1 MGSPCPSR
9 KTYCKQRELS
19 LTSSILTVPV
29 DFRKPGRAGALSLPG
44 QARLTVA
51 FQGTGP

>member
-1 MGSPCPSR
+1 MGSLCPSR
-9 KTYCKQRELS
+9 KTYCKQREVS

-29 DFRKPGRAGALSLPG
+29 DFHKPGKARPLSLPG
-44 QARLTVA
+44 EARLKVA